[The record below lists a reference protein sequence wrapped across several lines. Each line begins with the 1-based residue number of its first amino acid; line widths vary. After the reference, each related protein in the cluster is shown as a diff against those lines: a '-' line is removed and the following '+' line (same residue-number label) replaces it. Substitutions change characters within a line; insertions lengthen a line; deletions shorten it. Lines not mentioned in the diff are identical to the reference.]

1 MKHSLKTTAQLVLIL
16 LTAFTGLQAQ
26 LKVELVYEPADVKII
41 CDDLHN
47 FLKAFKMIE
56 DGANLAETLQQEY
69 LGKASPGLKN
79 YMEDQGFELKDFVER
94 FDQYKKNYTTLP
106 ALPGQLASEEG
117 NIRKAL
123 QSMKK
128 IFPKP
133 AFLPIYVIVGISGGL
148 HAEPSE
154 FGIRLA
160 FSRAATT
167 DRLPGLKLTIIHEL
181 VHVQQ
186 ALAVGMEQYQ
196 AIYNG
201 KRSLLAVSIREGVAE
216 FMTYLISGKYSK
228 KDCYD
233 FIKKHEKKI
242 WENFKVEMHN
252 REFGDWLFSS
262 PKDPEQPRDLGYI
275 MGAMIVEAYYENV
288 KDKKK
293 AIDEIL
299 KITNYP
305 DFLKRSRYAEKFQD
319 Y

>member
-1 MKHSLKTTAQLVLIL
+1 
-16 LTAFTGLQAQ
+16 
-26 LKVELVYEPADVKII
+26 
-41 CDDLHN
+41 
-47 FLKAFKMIE
+47 
-56 DGANLAETLQQEY
+56 
-69 LGKASPGLKN
+69 
-79 YMEDQGFELKDFVER
+79 
-94 FDQYKKNYTTLP
+94 
-106 ALPGQLASEEG
+106 
-117 NIRKAL
+117 
-123 QSMKK
+123 
-128 IFPKP
+128 
-133 AFLPIYVIVGISGGL
+133 
-148 HAEPSE
+148 
-154 FGIRLA
+154 
-160 FSRAATT
+160 
-167 DRLPGLKLTIIHEL
+167 
-181 VHVQQ
+181 
-186 ALAVGMEQYQ
+186 
-196 AIYNG
+196 
-201 KRSLLAVSIREGVAE
+201 
-216 FMTYLISGKYSK
+216 MTYLISGKYSK